1 MEALGTLAGGI
12 AHDFNNILG
21 AILGYAEMALAG
33 LRRDSRAWR
42 HVQEVKKAGERARDI
57 VDRILAFSRRT
68 EQRHRP
74 VPMRPLLEETA
85 GLLRAS
91 LPETVDLRLRL
102 PDESA
107 IVSGEPSRLQQV
119 VMNLCSNAAQAMAG
133 EGVIDLALDLVALD
147 AGRTLSH
154 GALTA
159 GRYVRLTVRDSGHG
173 MDAATLE
180 RIFEP
185 FFTTKAVGTGTGLG
199 LAMVHGIV
207 SDQGGAIDVRSEPGA
222 GSSFA
227 AYFRQAEALP
237 VDDRRGEAPL
247 PLGRG
252 ETILLVDDER
262 PLVLLGEEMLAAIG
276 YEPIGFDRS
285 FAALGAFRADPDRF
299 DLVLTD
305 EVMPEMTGTELA
317 SALHAIR
324 PELPIL
330 LMTGHRGLVEPGAV
344 RAAGIREVLKKP
356 LLSADLAK
364 GLARQLGSATA
375 R

>member
-1 MEALGTLAGGI
+1 MVTF
-12 AHDFNNILG
+12 DT
-21 AILGYAEMALAG
+21 
-33 LRRDSRAWR
+33 
-42 HVQEVKKAGERARDI
+42 ERA
-57 VDRILAFSRRT
+57 
-68 EQRHRP
+68 
-74 VPMRPLLEETA
+74 
-85 GLLRAS
+85 
-91 LPETVDLRLRL
+91 
-102 PDESA
+102 
-107 IVSGEPSRLQQV
+107 
-119 VMNLCSNAAQAMAG
+119 
-133 EGVIDLALDLVALD
+133 
-147 AGRTLSH
+147 LSH
-154 GALTA
+154 GALPA

-207 SDQGGAIDVRSEPGA
+207 SDHGGAMDVHSKAGT

-227 AYFRQAEALP
+227 AYFRQTEAP
-237 VDDRRGEAPL
+237 PADDEDSEAPL

-276 YEPIGFDRS
+276 YEPVGFDKS
-285 FAALGAFRADPDRF
+285 GAALAAFRADPDRF

-317 SALHAIR
+317 TALHEIR
-324 PELPIL
+324 PELPVL
-330 LMTGHRGLVEPGAV
+330 LMTGRRGLVESRGLG
-344 RAAGIREVLKKP
+344 AAGIREVLKKP

-364 GLARQLGSATA
+364 GLARHLHPAA
-375 R
+375 